1 MPWITLAL
9 CLVCLP
15 AFAADGAVS
24 PPGEPPPVVFEGL
37 GLEGFDGAR
46 SVAAALRQAGA
57 VEDRDPEPLKLAIRG
72 PSGTPSPREP
82 TPLPLAAEVRSRI
95 ERFDVAAGM
104 RADPLLIQ
112 EGPAGWTGRIG
123 VSAERETGS
132 ESLELRT
139 ILGRQGQAS
148 MLGVEVGPRI
158 ERRLPR
164 GARVFFDG
172 TAEARAVRS
181 RESGWWPASGT
192 TAGDSMPTVGVMART
207 GLVR

>member
-1 MPWITLAL
+1 
-9 CLVCLP
+9 
-15 AFAADGAVS
+15 
-24 PPGEPPPVVFEGL
+24 
-37 GLEGFDGAR
+37 
-46 SVAAALRQAGA
+46 VAAALRQAGA
-57 VEDRDPEPLKLAIRG
+57 VEERDPEPLKLAVRG
-72 PSGTPSPREP
+72 PSGTPSQREP

-123 VSAERETGS
+123 LSAERETGS

-164 GARVFFDG
+164 GTRIFFDG